1 MVNILSKSKYIS
13 RNIKDK
19 FSLTDI
25 TVLDKIIAITSEKKI
40 KCYLVGGA
48 VRDIILGK
56 TPKDLDFVVDKKA
69 ENISSEIALELNGE
83 VLSNSEF
90 GTSKLSVK
98 KSIYDIANARSET
111 YAHPGAL
118 PKVTRNSIDKDLW
131 RRDFSINSVAIQL
144 TQDEDWQILDP
155 TDGLTDISHGT
166 IRVLHN
172 KSFVDDPTRIF
183 RAVKYSIRFGFS
195 IDEKTEKLIGNCIKS
210 NYINK
215 ISGNRILSEVSQIL
229 EEDHFKASI
238 QLLSSLGILSS
249 IHPKLK
255 IGDALLDKLTKLDN
269 DTKEDKSKLLT
280 LFFSDINPENIDG
293 ICQRLDVNPK
303 TVKILHGIQTI
314 KQNTK
319 SLSKTKIIN
328 SELMMLLDK
337 LDIESISSI
346 QLISKNE
353 SLRKNLSNFLDK
365 LRFIKPK
372 IAAKEII
379 SLGITPG
386 PQIGNLLADI
396 RFAVADG
403 ILKTVNE
410 EKQFIIDKMQ

>member
-229 EEDHFKASI
+229 EENNFKTNI

-255 IGDALLDKLTKLDN
+255 IGDALLDKLTKLNN

>member
-1 MVNILSKSKYIS
+1 LSKSKYIS
-13 RNIKDK
+13 QNIKDK

-25 TVLDKIIAITSEKKI
+25 TVLDKIIDITSKKKI
-40 KCYLVGGA
+40 RCYLVGGA
-48 VRDIILGK
+48 VRDVILGK
-56 TPKDLDFVVDKKA
+56 VPKDLDFVVDKKA
-69 ENISSEIALELNGE
+69 ENISSEIAIELNGE

-98 KSIYDIANARSET
+98 KSMYDIANARSET

-131 RRDFSINSVAIQL
+131 RRDFSINSIAIQL
-144 TQDEDWQILDP
+144 TKDEDWQILDP
-155 TDGLTDISHGT
+155 TDGLADVSHGI
-166 IRVLHN
+166 IRVLHD

-195 IDEKTEKLIGNCIKS
+195 IDKKTKKLIGECIKS

-229 EEDHFKASI
+229 EEDHFKTSI

-255 IGDALLDKLTKLDN
+255 IGDALLDKLTRLNN
-269 DTKEDKSKLLT
+269 DTKEYNSTLLT
-280 LFFSDINPENIDG
+280 LIFSDINSEDINE
-293 ICQRLDVNPK
+293 ICHRLDVNPK
-303 TVKILHGIQTI
+303 KTQILHDIQTI

-337 LDIESISSI
+337 LDIEAISCI
-346 QLISKNE
+346 KLISKNE
-353 SLRKNLSNFLDK
+353 SLVNNLSNFLDK

-372 IAAKEII
+372 IAAKEMI
-379 SLGITPG
+379 SLGIAPG
-386 PQIGNLLADI
+386 PHIGNLLADI

-403 ILKTVNE
+403 ILKTATE

>member
-25 TVLDKIIAITSEKKI
+25 TVLDKIIAITSEKKV

-48 VRDIILGK
+48 VRDIILGE
-56 TPKDLDFVVDKKA
+56 TPKDLDFVVDEKA

-229 EEDHFKASI
+229 EENNFKTNI

-255 IGDALLDKLTKLDN
+255 IGDALLDKLTKLNN

-337 LDIESISSI
+337 LDIESISYI

-379 SLGITPG
+379 SLGIAPG

-410 EKQFIIDKMQ
+410 EIQFIIDKMQ